1 MATDTAIDTLEPE
14 EEELPPQ
21 EPDTDADEGGSELW
35 GTLLAE
41 YDNDQRADHILHDV
55 IVAIKNWQA
64 GESTCD
70 DVTSA
75 IKALESSLPVPDND
89 DHKAVQAD
97 ILERL
102 YAAAA
107 SGQLVELVFPLL
119 QLSRDL
125 EDNLEDS

>member
-1 MATDTAIDTLEPE
+1 VATDLAIEELEPE

-21 EPDTDADEGGSELW
+21 EPDTESDESASELW
-35 GTLLAE
+35 ETLLAE
-41 YDNDQRADHILHDV
+41 YDTDERRDHILHDV
-55 IVAIKNWQA
+55 ILAIKNWQA
-64 GESTCD
+64 GDSTCD

-75 IKALESSLPVPDND
+75 IKALESSLPVPDTD
-89 DHKAVQAD
+89 DYKAVQAD

-107 SGQLVELVFPLL
+107 SSQLAELAFPLL

-125 EDNLEDS
+125 EDNNEEP

>member
-1 MATDTAIDTLEPE
+1 MATDSAIDTLEPE

-21 EPDTDADEGGSELW
+21 EPDTDTDEGGTELW
-35 GTLLAE
+35 ETLLAE
-41 YDNDQRADHILHDV
+41 YDTDQRRDHILHDLI
-55 IVAIKNWQA
+55 IVIKNWVA
-64 GESTCD
+64 GESTGD

-75 IKALESSLPVPDND
+75 IKTVESSLSVPDSD
-89 DHKAVQAD
+89 EHKAVQAD

-125 EDNLEDS
+125 EDNVEES